1 MINDIIELITE
12 KQYTKLKAILS
23 DMEPVDIAQL
33 FEDLPERY
41 MPLLY
46 RLLPKESAAE
56 VFVELDSD
64 TQEMLIR
71 GFSDT
76 ELKDVLDELYLDDAV
91 DIIEEMPANVVKRI
105 ISHSAP
111 EMRNS
116 INEIL
121 KYPKDSAGSIM
132 TIEFIELKE
141 DMTVHDAFTKIRRTG
156 VDKETIYT
164 CYVTDRNRVLKGL
177 VSAKD
182 LLLSEEDCVIA
193 DIMEKNPICV
203 NTMDDKEDVARALS
217 KYDFLSLPVVDN
229 ENRLVGIV
237 TVDDAI
243 DVIEEEATEDIEKMA
258 AITPSEKPY
267 LKTGVW
273 DTFLQRIPWLL
284 LLMISA
290 TFTARIIAHFEN
302 ALQSLVILSTFIP
315 MLMDTGGNS
324 GSQASVTII
333 RGISLDEIEFKDI
346 FTPGYIRLDA
356 ERLRHVLSRAGRGR
370 FAAVEASGPDRAARA
385 LDALLTNESLSSGTT
400 TIRAI
405 LCGVLAGDDL
415 RLTEISTLA
424 NGIRK
429 AFGETAQFELAT
441 VNDEATFSG
450 RISTVVMLF
459 EFSKVD
465 ESATKARKIQ
475 SVLAPGAKS
484 RGRFQN
490 SESTLWHGENMDE
503 PTYLRK
509 SISLDL

>member
-1 MINDIIELITE
+1 MINDIIELINS

-33 FEDLPERY
+33 FDDLPERY

-46 RLLPKESAAE
+46 RLLSKESAAE

-91 DIIEEMPANVVKRI
+91 DIIEEMPSNVVRRI
-105 ISHSAP
+105 IQHTAP
-111 EMRNS
+111 EMRHS

-132 TIEFIELKE
+132 TIEFIDLKE
-141 DMTVHDAFTKIRRTG
+141 DMTVRDAFTKIRRTG

-164 CYVTDRNRVLKGL
+164 CYVTDRNRILKGL

-193 DIMEKNPICV
+193 DIMEKNPISV

-258 AITPSEKPY
+258 AITPSERPY

-290 TFTARIIAHFEN
+290 TFTARIISHFET
-302 ALQSLVILSTFIP
+302 ALQSSLVLSTFIP

-333 RGISLDEIEFKDI
+333 RGISLDEIDFGDI
-346 FTPGYIRLDA
+346 FKTIWKEIRVSL
-356 ERLRHVLSRAGRGR
+356 LCGIVLASAN
-370 FAAVEASGPDRAARA
+370 FAKMMILKEATLPIASVVCLTLVCTVFFAKLVGCTLPLLAKKIGFDPAVMASPFI
-385 LDALLTNESLSSGTT
+385 T
-400 TIRAI
+400 TIVDAMSLFI
-405 LCGVLAGDDL
+405 YFN
-415 RLTEISTLA
+415 I
-424 NGIRK
+424 
-429 AFGETAQFELAT
+429 AT
-441 VNDEATFSG
+441 
-450 RISTVVMLF
+450 
-459 EFSKVD
+459 
-465 ESATKARKIQ
+465 
-475 SVLAPGAKS
+475 
-484 RGRFQN
+484 
-490 SESTLWHGENMDE
+490 
-503 PTYLRK
+503 
-509 SISLDL
+509 SLLHI

>member
-23 DMEPVDIAQL
+23 DMEPIDIAQL
-33 FEDLPERY
+33 FDDLPERY

-91 DIIEEMPANVVKRI
+91 DIIEEMPSNVVKRI
-105 ISHSAP
+105 IKHTAP
-111 EMRNS
+111 EMRHS

-132 TIEFIELKE
+132 TIEFIDLKE
-141 DMTVHDAFTKIRRTG
+141 DMTVRDAFTKIRRTG

-182 LLLSEEDCVIA
+182 LLLSEEDCIIS
-193 DIMEKNPICV
+193 DIMEKNPISV

-290 TFTARIIAHFEN
+290 TFTARIISHFEN
-302 ALQSLVILSTFIP
+302 ALQSSLVLSTFIP

-333 RGISLDEIEFKDI
+333 RGISLEEIDFADI
-346 FTPGYIRLDA
+346 FKTIWKEIRVSL
-356 ERLRHVLSRAGRGR
+356 LCGIVLAAAN
-370 FAAVEASGPDRAARA
+370 FVKMMILNEAALPIAAVVCLTLVCTVFFAKIVGCTLPLLAKKIGFDPAVMASPFI
-385 LDALLTNESLSSGTT
+385 T
-400 TIRAI
+400 TIVDAMSLFI
-405 LCGVLAGDDL
+405 YFNIA
-415 RLTEISTLA
+415 TTL
-424 NGIRK
+424 
-429 AFGETAQFELAT
+429 LH
-441 VNDEATFSG
+441 
-450 RISTVVMLF
+450 L
-459 EFSKVD
+459 
-465 ESATKARKIQ
+465 
-475 SVLAPGAKS
+475 
-484 RGRFQN
+484 
-490 SESTLWHGENMDE
+490 
-503 PTYLRK
+503 
-509 SISLDL
+509 

>member
-1 MINDIIELITE
+1 MINDIIELITS
-12 KQYTKLKAILS
+12 KQYTRLKAILS

-33 FEDLPERY
+33 FDDLPQRY

-91 DIIEEMPANVVKRI
+91 DIIEEMPSNVVKRI
-105 ISHSAP
+105 IKHSAP

-141 DMTVHDAFTKIRRTG
+141 DMTVRDAFTKIRRTG

-164 CYVTDRNRVLKGL
+164 CYVTDHNRILKGL

-182 LLLSEEDCVIA
+182 LLLSEEDCVISN
-193 DIMEKNPICV
+193 IMEKNPICV

-290 TFTARIIAHFEN
+290 TFTARIIAHFET
-302 ALQSLVILSTFIP
+302 ALQSSLVLSTFIP

-333 RGISLDEIEFKDI
+333 RGISLDEIDFSDI
-346 FTPGYIRLDA
+346 FRTIWKEMR
-356 ERLRHVLSRAGRGR
+356 V
-370 FAAVEASGPDRAARA
+370 
-385 LDALLTNESLSSGTT
+385 SL
-400 TIRAI
+400 
-405 LCGVLAGDDL
+405 LCGVVLA
-415 RLTEISTLA
+415 LA
-424 NGIRK
+424 NFVKMVILKEAALPIASVVCLTLVCTVFFAKLVGCTLPLLAKKIGFDP
-429 AFGETAQFELAT
+429 AVMASPFITTIVDAMSLFIYFNIATALLH
-441 VNDEATFSG
+441 
-450 RISTVVMLF
+450 I
-459 EFSKVD
+459 
-465 ESATKARKIQ
+465 
-475 SVLAPGAKS
+475 
-484 RGRFQN
+484 
-490 SESTLWHGENMDE
+490 
-503 PTYLRK
+503 
-509 SISLDL
+509 